1 MDQKNIKLKEFKKTL
16 PTKYSYKTDKGKVR
30 ELNEDCYLI
39 YEPKDPKKLKLYG
52 KLYGVAD
59 GVGGYSRGD
68 EASKLAL
75 EVIKEVYYS
84 LPENIKPEQRIKI
97 SIEKANEAVYKEG
110 FFQNESKIA
119 TTVCLAILIG
129 DKLYIA
135 NVGDSRAYIVRK
147 NKIKQI
153 TVDHSL
159 VEEQVRAGL
168 ITKEEAKKSKYRNII
183 TRGLGLD
190 NEVKIDIFVIK
201 VKNRDKIL
209 LTTDGLVRVVDDDEI
224 LKIIKNY
231 NINEAVEHL
240 IKLANNRGG
249 PDNITTV
256 LVNIGKKDI
265 ITPILIFLL
274 LLVIA
279 LLLTF
284 SLYKEKLPFISGL
297 LKIDSDPQGAEVLI
311 NNEKKGI
318 TPISISLKEGSYEV
332 VVKKD
337 SYEDFEKKDVHIE
350 KNKTLDLGVIKL
362 TPLPSYAT
370 LEVETTP
377 TNAKLYINGEEKGLT
392 PYTVDKLKPGEYEI
406 KITKSGYED
415 YKDKITLKDNENKT
429 MKIQLSKIS
438 VTPPPPSYGF
448 LSVDSDPSG
457 ANVYVD
463 NKNIGKT
470 PIKSYQLEPGSHTI
484 KLSLDGYNDYISNV
498 TISSNSTKNLG
509 KIKLIKLLAK
519 GYGRVIFDLGE
530 TFKDWKII
538 VSKTYYSDVEGYL
551 DVEGH
556 LEIDLVSGNYN
567 YFLYTKDIN
576 IKDSNIKDKPFIY
589 KSEEFNIKEDYIT
602 IIDNEF
608 KENKCKYSEYIKKQY
623 CKP

>member
-1 MDQKNIKLKEFKKTL
+1 MDQKTLKLKEFKKTL

-110 FFQNESKIA
+110 FSQNESKIA

-129 DKLYIA
+129 DKLYVA
-135 NVGDSRAYIVRK
+135 NVGDSRAYIIRK

-190 NEVKIDIFVIK
+190 NEIKIDIFIIK

-209 LTTDGLVRVVDDDEI
+209 LTTDGLVRVVEDDEI

-231 NINEAVEHL
+231 NINDAVEYL

-274 LLVIA
+274 LLVTT

-284 SLYKEKLPFISGL
+284 LLYKEKLPFIAGTSL

-311 NNEKKGI
+311 NN
-318 TPISISLKEGSYEV
+318 
-332 VVKKD
+332 
-337 SYEDFEKKDVHIE
+337 
-350 KNKTLDLGVIKL
+350 
-362 TPLPSYAT
+362 
-370 LEVETTP
+370 
-377 TNAKLYINGEEKGLT
+377 
-392 PYTVDKLKPGEYEI
+392 
-406 KITKSGYED
+406 
-415 YKDKITLKDNENKT
+415 
-429 MKIQLSKIS
+429 
-438 VTPPPPSYGF
+438 
-448 LSVDSDPSG
+448 
-457 ANVYVD
+457 
-463 NKNIGKT
+463 
-470 PIKSYQLEPGSHTI
+470 
-484 KLSLDGYNDYISNV
+484 
-498 TISSNSTKNLG
+498 
-509 KIKLIKLLAK
+509 
-519 GYGRVIFDLGE
+519 
-530 TFKDWKII
+530 
-538 VSKTYYSDVEGYL
+538 
-551 DVEGH
+551 
-556 LEIDLVSGNYN
+556 
-567 YFLYTKDIN
+567 
-576 IKDSNIKDKPFIY
+576 
-589 KSEEFNIKEDYIT
+589 
-602 IIDNEF
+602 
-608 KENKCKYSEYIKKQY
+608 
-623 CKP
+623 

>member
-1 MDQKNIKLKEFKKTL
+1 
-16 PTKYSYKTDKGKVR
+16 
-30 ELNEDCYLI
+30 
-39 YEPKDPKKLKLYG
+39 
-52 KLYGVAD
+52 
-59 GVGGYSRGD
+59 
-68 EASKLAL
+68 
-75 EVIKEVYYS
+75 
-84 LPENIKPEQRIKI
+84 
-97 SIEKANEAVYKEG
+97 
-110 FFQNESKIA
+110 
-119 TTVCLAILIG
+119 
-129 DKLYIA
+129 
-135 NVGDSRAYIVRK
+135 
-147 NKIKQI
+147 
-153 TVDHSL
+153 VDHSL

>member
-1 MDQKNIKLKEFKKTL
+1 MIKLTFYSKDKK
-16 PTKYSYKTDKGKVR
+16 
-30 ELNEDCYLI
+30 
-39 YEPKDPKKLKLYG
+39 
-52 KLYGVAD
+52 
-59 GVGGYSRGD
+59 
-68 EASKLAL
+68 
-75 EVIKEVYYS
+75 
-84 LPENIKPEQRIKI
+84 RIF
-97 SIEKANEAVYKEG
+97 G
-110 FFQNESKIA
+110 
-119 TTVCLAILIG
+119 
-129 DKLYIA
+129 
-135 NVGDSRAYIVRK
+135 
-147 NKIKQI
+147 
-153 TVDHSL
+153 
-159 VEEQVRAGL
+159 
-168 ITKEEAKKSKYRNII
+168 
-183 TRGLGLD
+183 TR
-190 NEVKIDIFVIK
+190 EVKIPPNGLIIGRGKNCNIQVEDPTVSRQHAVIYFKDNNYYIKDLKSENGTFVNDKKVDETILKPNDVIGIGKYLVEFTVLSPETVGVSPSILYPIIAIFGVLI
-201 VKNRDKIL
+201 IL
-209 LTTDGLVRVVDDDEI
+209 LIVF
-224 LKIIKNY
+224 
-231 NINEAVEHL
+231 
-240 IKLANNRGG
+240 LAK
-249 PDNITTV
+249 PTST
-256 LVNIGKKDI
+256 
-265 ITPILIFLL
+265 
-274 LLVIA
+274 
-279 LLLTF
+279 LT
-284 SLYKEKLPFISGL
+284 GL

-332 VVKKD
+332 VLKKD
-337 SYEDFEKKDVHIE
+337 SYEDFEKKDINIE

-470 PIKSYQLEPGSHTI
+470 PINSYQLESGLHTI

-498 TISSNSTKNLG
+498 TISSNSTNNLG
-509 KIKLIKLLAK
+509 KIKFLTK

>member
-75 EVIKEVYYS
+75 KVIKEVYYS

-97 SIEKANEAVYKEG
+97 SIEKANEEVYKEG
-110 FFQNESKIA
+110 FSQNESKIA
-119 TTVCLAILIG
+119 TTVCLIILIG
-129 DKLYIA
+129 DKLYVA
-135 NVGDSRAYIVRK
+135 NVGDSRAYIIRK

-168 ITKEEAKKSKYRNII
+168 ITKEEAKRSKYRNII

-190 NEVKIDIFVIK
+190 NEIKIDIFIIK

-231 NINEAVEHL
+231 NINDTVENL

-274 LLVIA
+274 LLVTT

-284 SLYKEKLPFISGL
+284 PLYKEKLLINGL

-318 TPISISLKEGSYEV
+318 TPISIQLKEGSYEIV
-332 VVKKD
+332 LKKD
-337 SYEDFEKKDVHIE
+337 SYENFEKKDIHIE
-350 KNKTLDLGVIKL
+350 KNKPLDLGVIKL

-377 TNAKLYINGEEKGLT
+377 TNAKLYLDGEEKGVT

-415 YKDKITLKDNENKT
+415 YKEKITLKDNENKT
-429 MKIQLSKIS
+429 MKIQLKAI
-438 VTPPPPSYGF
+438 TPTPTTSYGF

-470 PIKSYQLEPGSHTI
+470 PIKSYKLETGTYNI
-484 KLSLDGYNDYISNV
+484 KISLPGYNDYISNV
-498 TISSNSTKNLG
+498 TISSNSTKKLG
-509 KIKLIKLLAK
+509 KIELLEN
-519 GYGRVIFDLGE
+519 GYGHLIFNLGVNFGGIEFQILDENKEEIKFNKKNNKLDNKGKIELKDLKVGSYSYKLHINGDTPIIDIFDIENGC
-530 TFKDWKII
+530 
-538 VSKTYYSDVEGYL
+538 
-551 DVEGH
+551 
-556 LEIDLVSGNYN
+556 
-567 YFLYTKDIN
+567 
-576 IKDSNIKDKPFIY
+576 
-589 KSEEFNIKEDYIT
+589 IT
-602 IIDNEF
+602 II
-608 KENKCKYSEYIKKQY
+608 KESERETIPYY
-623 CKP
+623 NYNP